1 MSITMGNLDTLVCSL
16 QEIIVLTDSGSL
28 PVYICNIYDL
38 VNLVWF
44 EALVPVRDLFFRNSK
59 LQ

>member
-1 MSITMGNLDTLVCSL
+1 VSITMGNLDTLVCSV
-16 QEIIVLTDSGSL
+16 QEKLVLTDS
-28 PVYICNIYDL
+28 VYTNIYNF

-44 EALVPVRDLFFRNSK
+44 EVLVPVHDLFFRNSK